1 MNATTTAHP
10 FTIDQAVT
18 SSAVERI
25 QLVPAADGTMAYDA
39 IITFQGGRQYV
50 YGVEDDA
57 TAEQWFNLLSDATDR
72 AATSWGTV
80 VNRAIRHGDIELA
93 S

>member
-1 MNATTTAHP
+1 MNATATAHP

-18 SSAVERI
+18 SSAIERI
-25 QLVPAADGTMAYDA
+25 ALIPAADGTPAYDA
-39 IITFQGGRQYV
+39 QITFQGGRQYV
-50 YGVEDDA
+50 YSVEDDA
-57 TAEQWFNLLSDATDR
+57 TAEQWFNLLSDAADR